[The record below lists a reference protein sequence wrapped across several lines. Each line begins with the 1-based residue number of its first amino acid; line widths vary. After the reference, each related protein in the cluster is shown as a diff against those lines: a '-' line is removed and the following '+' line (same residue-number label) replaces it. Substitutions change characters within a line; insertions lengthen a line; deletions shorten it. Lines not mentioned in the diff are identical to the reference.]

1 MEFGR
6 KVVMPLTGITRM
18 QLEHW
23 AKSGIVRPS
32 RAGGGKGTINEYSFR
47 DLVQLKVAKKLRDE
61 GVSLQKVRKSLA
73 YLRKNF
79 PEIEAPLAELTF
91 LTNGVDL
98 FVLTADTKLILNTL
112 RGQYV
117 FSLALGH
124 LIEGLRGELR
134 KLSVPKEEKI
144 KVRGRSFTVVLTPDL
159 EEGGYAVTCKEIP
172 AAISQGETEQEAID
186 NIIDALEL
194 SLSTEE
200 ELKKRKAR
208 AV

>member
-1 MEFGR
+1 
-6 KVVMPLTGITRM
+6 
-18 QLEHW
+18 
-23 AKSGIVRPS
+23 
-32 RAGGGKGTINEYSFR
+32 
-47 DLVQLKVAKKLRDE
+47 
-61 GVSLQKVRKSLA
+61 
-73 YLRKNF
+73 
-79 PEIEAPLAELTF
+79 
-91 LTNGVDL
+91 VDL

-112 RGQYV
+112 RGHYV

-134 KLSVPKEEKI
+134 KLSVPKEEKV
-144 KVRGRSFTVVLTPDL
+144 KVRGRSFIVVLTPDL

>member
-32 RAGGGKGTINEYSFR
+32 RAGGGKGTRNEYSFR

-134 KLSVPKEEKI
+134 KLSVPKEEKV
-144 KVRGRSFTVVLTPDL
+144 KVRGRPFTVVLTPDL

>member
-32 RAGGGKGTINEYSFR
+32 RAGGGKGTRNEYSFR
-47 DLVQLKVAKKLRDE
+47 DLVQLRVAKKLRDE
-61 GVSLQKVRKSLA
+61 GVSLQKIRKSLA

-112 RGQYV
+112 RGQYD

-134 KLSVPKEEKI
+134 KLSVPKEEKV
-144 KVRGRSFTVVLTPDL
+144 KVRGRSFIVVLTPDL